1 MKVNQKAMFKQGVLW
16 ISVLLL
22 SAGCGIINVT
32 KSGSATARF
41 DNYSENLGESR
52 IVFSE
57 IPTVDIAEDNSG
69 PLAPGSGAAVD
80 QDLQQAM
87 SNYSKAKSEEP
98 YFSGFTILVYSG
110 LDRDLAFK
118 TRNDLYSA
126 IPDIRA
132 EMQYQQPRYL
142 VKVGKYIN
150 RIEALYLFGKIR
162 EKFPTARIIQDRF
175 QRDITVDEQDI
186 QNVEG

>member
-1 MKVNQKAMFKQGVLW
+1 MLRQTLLW
-16 ISVLLL
+16 VSVFLL
-22 SAGCGIINVT
+22 SSGCGIINIT
-32 KSGSATARF
+32 KSGSSTARF
-41 DNYSENLGESR
+41 DNYNEDLSESR

-57 IPTVDIAEDNSG
+57 LPVVELSEIGTG
-69 PLAPGSGAAVD
+69 PIVPGSGAAVD
-80 QDLQQAM
+80 QELEQAM
-87 SNYSKAKSEEP
+87 ANYSRSKGEEL

-132 EMQYQQPRYL
+132 EMQYQQPRYM
-142 VKVGKYIN
+142 VKVGRYIN
-150 RIEALYLFGKIR
+150 RIEALYLFEKIK
-162 EKFPTARIIQDRF
+162 EKFPSARIIQDRF
-175 QRDITVDEQDI
+175 ERDTVGSEQEI